1 MNIFSVVGVLE
12 DLSFILALIQ
22 VVFFITIP
30 ILIII
35 LLIKTIKKRNLE
47 IEMLKTQRTYQLQ
60 EIQNNMNFKE

>member
-47 IEMLKTQRTYQLQ
+47 IEMLKTQRTNQLQ
-60 EIQNNMNFKE
+60 EIQDNMNFKE